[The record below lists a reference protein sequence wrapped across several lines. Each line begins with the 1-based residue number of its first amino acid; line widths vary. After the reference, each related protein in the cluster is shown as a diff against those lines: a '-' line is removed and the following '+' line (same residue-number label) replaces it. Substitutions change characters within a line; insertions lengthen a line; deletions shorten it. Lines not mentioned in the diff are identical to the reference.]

1 MNHTSGQ
8 TRVRKLRGSGATRG
22 AIPNDGRNISVMD
35 MDTAKY
41 PSLNLWQS
49 FLVREEIR
57 SPLAAKSAVKLAETI
72 VEPAQLAGSG
82 ITNRK
87 LAPALYKSSYS
98 CHARIYSHSETPN
111 TYLIYSTTSLY

>member
-1 MNHTSGQ
+1 MQREGQ
-8 TRVRKLRGSGATRG
+8 YL
-22 AIPNDGRNISVMD
+22 PNDGRNISVMD

-87 LAPALYKSSYS
+87 LAPALVFLPCPYI
-98 CHARIYSHSETPN
+98 AHSETSN
-111 TYLIYSTTSLY
+111 T